1 MIEMNKKKNEE
12 IKGFLKWFEREI
24 GAEIDTLTNKTAL
37 KEYHEHDF
45 NQLLEVYR
53 KNRTIGLTILHTRI
67 IMTIILVNLNGG
79 LL

>member
-1 MIEMNKKKNEE
+1 MNKKKNEE

-45 NQLLEVYR
+45 NQLLEVHR